1 MSKRINHGKVF
12 EEDIRN
18 SALEQGLWFYRI
30 KDISPMMLKPN
41 VRLSKND
48 YDSFI
53 YKKPNLFPIELKSTK
68 SKSLS
73 LSESMVKKH
82 QIESLKKAADTDGV
96 IPGFLVN
103 FREPK
108 NRVFFININEFL
120 KYKNI
125 AENGLDH
132 TYEGRVNKAS
142 IPIHI
147 VEQIGIEV
155 QGEKKRTRYRYKLN
169 KLIQELILDYKCV

>member
-1 MSKRINHGKVF
+1 MSKRINYGKIF

-30 KDISPMMLKPN
+30 KDVSPMMLKPN

-53 YKKPNLFPIELKSTK
+53 YKKPNLFPVELKSTK

-73 LSESMVKKH
+73 LSESMVKRH
-82 QIESLKKAADTDGV
+82 QIEALTKAAETDGV
-96 IPGFLVN
+96 ISGFLVN

-108 NRVFFININEFL
+108 NRVFFVHITDFL
-120 KYKNI
+120 EYKNI

-155 QGEKKRTRYRYKLN
+155 KSEKKRTRYRYKLN
-169 KLIQELILDYKCV
+169 KLMNDLVLNDKS